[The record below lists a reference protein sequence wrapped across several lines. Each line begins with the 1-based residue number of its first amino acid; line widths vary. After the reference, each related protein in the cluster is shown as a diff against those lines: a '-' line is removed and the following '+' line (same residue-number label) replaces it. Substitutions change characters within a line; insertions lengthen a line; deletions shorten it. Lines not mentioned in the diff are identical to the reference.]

1 MFCKLYNIEV
11 LELLFMQPQ
20 SMTGFGR
27 GEAGSFKVEIR
38 SSNHKNL
45 DIHINV
51 PHYLYSH
58 DPAIRKSARG
68 MFTRGRIDI
77 FIPKQEEGGIKLKVN
92 KTLAREYYDALN
104 SIKEELSITDDI
116 SINVIASQRDIFVMD
131 DPAIDEKDL
140 MSAVDAALIELNKSR
155 TEEGDN
161 LIVDIKNRLTLLE
174 EFLVSVEGKRD
185 NYIECAKNR
194 LHDKLKELLDNVQ
207 IDESRLIQET
217 AIIVEKSDIT
227 EEIVRLKSH
236 LKQFYEVLESG
247 DTIGKK
253 LDFII
258 QEMRREINTL
268 SSKTHDVDITNNVVD
283 MRHEI
288 EKIKEQ
294 VQNLQ

>member
-1 MFCKLYNIEV
+1 
-11 LELLFMQPQ
+11 MQPQ

-27 GEAGSFKVEIR
+27 AEAGSFKVEVR

-51 PHYLYSH
+51 PHYLYSY
-58 DPAIRKSARG
+58 DPAIRKSARSR
-68 MFTRGRIDI
+68 FNRGRIDI
-77 FIPKQEEGGIKLKVN
+77 FIPKQEVEGVKLRVN
-92 KTLAREYYDALN
+92 KILAREYYDALN
-104 SIKEELSITDDI
+104 SIKEELSISDDI

-131 DPAIDEKDL
+131 EPEIDENALMNAID
-140 MSAVDAALIELNKSR
+140 SALEELNKSR

-161 LIVDIKNRLTLLE
+161 LIIDIRKRLSLLDEFVARIE
-174 EFLVSVEGKRD
+174 EKRD
-185 NYIECAKNR
+185 VYIADARNR

-207 IDESRLIQET
+207 IDEARLIQET

-236 LKQFYEVLESG
+236 LKQFDEVLKSG

-253 LDFII
+253 LDFMI
-258 QEMRREINTL
+258 QEMRREINTV
-268 SSKTHDVDITNNVVD
+268 SSKTHDINITNNVVD